1 MIRMVLWRKDR
12 REYLADLLI
21 AQTFRRPDLFLF
33 RPWRLL
39 PHDWWEQDRLNV
51 PSSWLKTGSPK

>member
-39 PHDWWEQDRLNV
+39 PHDWWEQDRLN
-51 PSSWLKTGSPK
+51 GSPK